1 MNRKFKGVWIPRS
14 IWLSKDLS
22 ITEKCLLVE
31 IDSLSGAKGC
41 FASNNYFSEFLGV
54 STPTITRAIK
64 RLTKLGLI
72 ESDTVK
78 KRSDNG
84 KVSTSRLIKMITP
97 PNQNDEATANQND
110 EYINTVNTINT
121 INNMGKQQ
129 NKASRFVKPELEEIE
144 SYCKERGNSI
154 SPSHFFDYYES
165 KGWMIGKN
173 KMKCWKSA
181 IRTWERNSFST
192 SKPKRSVN
200 DLSGMDYSN
209 EEF

>member
-31 IDSLSGAKGC
+31 IDSLSSAKGC
-41 FASNNYFSEFLGV
+41 FASNNYFSGFLGV
-54 STPTITRAIK
+54 SVPTITRAIK

-72 ESDTVK
+72 ESETVK
-78 KRSDNG
+78 KRSDGG

-129 NKASRFVKPELEEIE
+129 NKASRFVKPGLEEIE
-144 SYCKERGNSI
+144 NYCKLNRRNG
-154 SPSHFFDYYES
+154 P
-165 KGWMIGKN
+165 
-173 KMKCWKSA
+173 A
-181 IRTWERNSFST
+181 I
-192 SKPKRSVN
+192 
-200 DLSGMDYSN
+200 
-209 EEF
+209 